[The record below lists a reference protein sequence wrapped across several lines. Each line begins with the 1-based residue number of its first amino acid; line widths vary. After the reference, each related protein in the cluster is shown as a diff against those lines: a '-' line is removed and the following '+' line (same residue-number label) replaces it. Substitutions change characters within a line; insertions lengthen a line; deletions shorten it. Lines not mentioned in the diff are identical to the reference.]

1 MVYTTK
7 VLRQIALKYFV
18 SSSYLNPSLYLTLG
32 LITLTILTGINLS
45 SINVSADDT
54 VLSDVTVS
62 IPLSCNM
69 EATVNTPHTA
79 TINAGTY
86 QADIGTTT
94 FKVTCNDHS
103 GYSIY
108 AIGYTNN
115 EFGNTKLLA
124 TVNDTL
130 APTYDIVTGTS
141 TSGSTSNWAM
151 KLTPVTGTYAP
162 TIESNT
168 NGSFSSY
175 HIVPSTYTKVAT
187 FPSST
192 DTITGSSMQATYAAF
207 IAIDQPA
214 GSYDGKVRYTLVH
227 PASETPLQ
235 PHDATARCISYW
247 PNASGVVDNM
257 GDQCSYNNN
266 QANVML
272 WPTNYQRP
280 GYGFAGWSDQFDYDL
295 NSNTNTGHIYGP
307 MESITTPSDMTTKG
321 LSLYAVWVK
330 SAGNLQNWSGCT
342 TLASGA
348 VTALTDQRDNN
359 TYAVAKLADGKC
371 WMIENLRLA
380 DKTSNNVSIE
390 LSSTNTNNPS
400 LPLTNTWWT
409 NTDND
414 SDTPT
419 TSNFLSTPVSPSS
432 STPWCTTNSA
442 NCDDQSM
449 LSTDNTTSAV
459 ANMTTQNNANIY
471 SYGNYYNWYSAT
483 AGNGKYANDTGN
495 TSVSGDLCPT
505 GWRLPKGGNKTKIES
520 DDNEFWNLT
529 VVALNNDTK
538 PANYDSNTTPYYNG
552 AAEAGP
558 VADLLRSFPN
568 NFLYSG
574 YVNGSSAI
582 GRGSIGYYWSS
593 TVYGSNS
600 AYYLYLVSSD
610 VRPGTS
616 NRYKYNGVTVR
627 CLAGS

>member
-1 MVYTTK
+1 MYMVYTTK

-162 TIESNT
+162 TIESDT

-227 PASETPLQ
+227 PASEVPNQ

-247 PNASGVVDNM
+247 PNASGVADTM
-257 GDQCSYNNN
+257 GNQCSFGND
-266 QANVML
+266 ATVASL
-272 WPTNYQRP
+272 WPTNFKRD
-280 GYGFAGWSDQFDYDL
+280 GYGFAGWSDKYDWVL
-295 NSNTNTGHIYGP
+295 NENDANGNGTGANAGYHIYGP
-307 MESITTPSDMTTKG
+307 IQSITTPADMTTKG

-330 SAGNLQNWSGCT
+330 STGTLQDFTCPNNT
-342 TLASGA
+342 TMPIGTI
-348 VTALTDQRDNN
+348 TALKDTRDDNV
-359 TYAVAKLADGKC
+359 YAVAKLADGKC
-371 WMIENLRLA
+371 WMIENLRLGGTTA
-380 DKTSNNVSIE
+380 ITLD
-390 LSSTNTNNPS
+390 STNTNIAS
-400 LPLTNTWWT
+400 G
-409 NTDND
+409 
-414 SDTPT
+414 T
-419 TSNFLSTPVSPSS
+419 TFTLSATQDPITSA
-432 STPWCTTNSA
+432 WCTTDDSTCN
-442 NCDDQSM
+442 DQSM
-449 LSTDNTTSAV
+449 LASNNTTNTISY
-459 ANMTTQNNANIY
+459 MTSGTLSSSVSTGIY
-471 SYGNYYNWYSAT
+471 SLGNYYNWYSAT
-483 AGNGKYANDTGN
+483 AGNGKYANDTNN
-495 TSVSGDLCPT
+495 TSVDGDLCPS
-505 GWRLPKGGNKTKIES
+505 GWHLPKGGNRSNATNSDFWQLGLGIMGRPPSSNNIYRSETNTDGKTAA
-520 DDNEFWNLT
+520 
-529 VVALNNDTK
+529 VAI
-538 PANYDSNTTPYYNG
+538 
-552 AAEAGP
+552 
-558 VADLLRSFPN
+558 RSFPN
-568 NFLYSG
+568 NILYSG
-574 YVNGSSAI
+574 RVNGSSVNS
-582 GRGSIGYYWSS
+582 RGSYGYLWSS
-593 TVYGSNS
+593 TANNSGYAFNLYPNTSTVY
-600 AYYLYLVSSD
+600 
-610 VRPGTS
+610 PGTS
-616 NRYKYNGVTVR
+616 VTEKYNGFAIR
-627 CLAGS
+627 CLAGGE